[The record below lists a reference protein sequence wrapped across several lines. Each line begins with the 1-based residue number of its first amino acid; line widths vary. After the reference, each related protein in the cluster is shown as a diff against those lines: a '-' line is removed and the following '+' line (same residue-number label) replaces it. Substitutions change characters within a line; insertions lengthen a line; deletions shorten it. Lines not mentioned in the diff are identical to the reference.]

1 MTRFVC
7 VHGHFYQPPRE
18 NPWLD
23 AIDLQPSA
31 TPYHDWNARITAEC
45 YAPNT
50 AARIL
55 DAQGRIQ
62 HIINNYAWMSFNVGP
77 TLMRWL
83 AQAEPVTYAGI
94 LAADKEG
101 QARFG
106 GHGPAI
112 GQAYGHIIMPLATPR
127 DRRTQVAW
135 GVADFH
141 HHFGRDPEGMWLPEA
156 AVCTDSLEALA
167 EYGVRYT
174 VLAPHQAARFRA
186 LGTNE
191 WQNVAEVGIDT
202 TVPYQVNLPS
212 GRQIA
217 IFFYNGSVSQS
228 IAFQGLLNSGE
239 SLAQALLGNVSA
251 DATTPQLAH
260 VATDGETYGHHHRH
274 GERTVDDD
282 HGMGPV
288 NVGLRRATR
297 GSRPP

>member
-1 MTRFVC
+1 

-55 DAQGRIQ
+55 DEQGRIQ

-112 GQAYGHIIMPLATPR
+112 GQAYGQTSIIILAVTLRACGSPR
-127 DRRTQVAW
+127 RQFVPIRSKPWPNTACAIPCW
-135 GVADFH
+135 PPTKPPDFVRLARMN
-141 HHFGRDPEGMWLPEA
+141 GKMW
-156 AVCTDSLEALA
+156 
-167 EYGVRYT
+167 
-174 VLAPHQAARFRA
+174 
-186 LGTNE
+186 
-191 WQNVAEVGIDT
+191 
-202 TVPYQVNLPS
+202 
-212 GRQIA
+212 
-217 IFFYNGSVSQS
+217 
-228 IAFQGLLNSGE
+228 
-239 SLAQALLGNVSA
+239 
-251 DATTPQLAH
+251 
-260 VATDGETYGHHHRH
+260 
-274 GERTVDDD
+274 
-282 HGMGPV
+282 PV
-288 NVGLRRATR
+288 
-297 GSRPP
+297 